1 LRKTGKQLLAEEK
14 EKDLKKLEDEDKKL
28 QELKKKKDAA
38 NIRKSLI
45 GNMFKGQQDNEI
57 EELEKESQKRQ
68 SSLKKMKSFKSDEGE
83 QNYKNN
89 TTTNA
94 DES

>member
-1 LRKTGKQLLAEEK
+1 MRKTGKQLLAEEK

-28 QELKKKKDAA
+28 QELKKKTDAA
-38 NIRKSLI
+38 NRRKSLI
-45 GNMFKGQQDNEI
+45 GNMFKGQQDNQI